1 MKYANEW
8 ITNRPICARRSW
20 VYRRANSR
28 RREIFARLMSLPT
41 TDKIHQNVVNFI
53 IFWKQFIPT
62 FTDFFFFNK
71 KLKVR
76 SRPLCSFE
84 RIEKKRKKHPLA
96 PHKKLNKSAQ
106 RFVRLSLT
114 RRPLLDQAPPL
125 MAGRANQQA
134 PPFFDGRPCLYA
146 AIIWRITVSTH
157 THTRAGVKWRRRIRF
172 LKNKKKKYFFLSSR
186 NWDANQAIWTRRSDE
201 TPSDLWRLLSKV
213 LS

>member
-1 MKYANEW
+1 MHADRESIVVQTPGGVKYLLGW
-8 ITNRPICARRSW
+8 WVCQRPTKSIKTSSISSFFGN
-20 VYRRANSR
+20 NSFQLLL
-28 RREIFARLMSLPT
+28 I
-41 TDKIHQNVVNFI
+41 
-53 IFWKQFIPT
+53 
-62 FTDFFFFNK
+62 FFFQQKVKSAITPSLFIRKNK
-71 KLKVR
+71 
-76 SRPLCSFE
+76 
-84 RIEKKRKKHPLA
+84 KKRKKHPLA

-172 LKNKKKKYFFLSSR
+172 LKNEKKKYFFLSSR

>member
-1 MKYANEW
+1 MDNKSTDMCTPIVSLSSCKQPAAWNICSADESANDRQ
-8 ITNRPICARRSW
+8 NPSKRRQFHHFL
-20 VYRRANSR
+20 
-28 RREIFARLMSLPT
+28 ET
-41 TDKIHQNVVNFI
+41 IHSNFY
-53 IFWKQFIPT
+53 W
-62 FTDFFFFNK
+62 FFFFNK

-84 RIEKKRKKHPLA
+84 RIKKKKRKKHPLA